1 MKNRY
6 YFFLAF
12 ALSVVLFIGCNGN
25 RQTDSVTHTAEV
37 AATISADYSGVYKFH
52 KEGKDF
58 NLTMTITKEKDG
70 YRYYL
75 TGEHYDQEGI
85 AIIEINDETYITFDG
100 PIGNNK
106 PKTVS
111 GQIEGNVI
119 LIQNYGNS
127 MNEYHFFVECDEKY
141 MEFVRQ

>member
-1 MKNRY
+1 MIKNINY
-6 YFFLAF
+6 SLLTF
-12 ALSVVLFIGCNGN
+12 AVSLLLLIGCKGN
-25 RQTDSVTHTAEV
+25 KQKEAVTGTAET
-37 AATISADYSGVYKFH
+37 AATAAIISTDYSGVYKFS

-58 NLTMTITKEKDG
+58 SLTITLTKGSDG

-75 TGEHYDQEGI
+75 TGEHYDQEGV
-85 AIIEINDETYITFDG
+85 AIIEKNEETYLTFDG

-119 LIQNYGNS
+119 LI
-127 MNEYHFFVECDEKY
+127 
-141 MEFVRQ
+141 

>member
-1 MKNRY
+1 MKNINY
-6 YFFLAF
+6 SFLAF
-12 ALSVVLFIGCNGN
+12 AVSLVLFIGCKGN
-25 RQTDSVTHTAEV
+25 KQNEAVTGSAET
-37 AATISADYSGVYKFH
+37 ATISADYSGVYKFS

-58 NLTMTITKEKDG
+58 SLTITLTKGSDG
-70 YRYYL
+70 YKYYL

-85 AIIEINDETYITFDG
+85 AIIETHDETYLTFDG

-141 MEFVRQ
+141 MEFVKQ